1 MLGEEL
7 PIESLPL
14 SSPELALAM
23 SNVLA
28 GRLVYVLGGRGKTP
42 LLRALALSLYRAG
55 LNPLYIKLE
64 WVKYNWGVEEYVDR
78 YGEKHSELVGHP
90 ARRDYDFAILDDG
103 ELLAQYPRIYSRLL
117 DEARTRIRAVAVRAE
132 FREAVEH
139 ILGEGIVIRTEEGGA
154 GRLKLPLGLIS
165 VGRSVEVELVVI

>member
-7 PIESLPL
+7 PIESLPF

-55 LNPLYIKLE
+55 LSPLYIKLE
-64 WVKYNWGVEEYVDR
+64 WVKYNWGVDEYVDK
-78 YGEKHSELVGHP
+78 YSDKHLKLVGYP
-90 ARRDYDFAILDDG
+90 AQRDYDLVVLDDG
-103 ELLAQYPRIYSRLL
+103 ELLAQYPRVYSKLI
-117 DEARTRIRAVAVRAE
+117 DETRTRIRAVAMRTE
-132 FREAVEH
+132 LYEQIER
-139 ILGEGIVIRTEEGGA
+139 ILGEGIIVKTEGEGS
-154 GRLKLPLGLIS
+154 RRPKLPLGLTSI
-165 VGRSVEVELVVI
+165 GRSVEIELI